1 MIRTTL
7 EIYIINESVQYLFLE
22 VERKLFNER
31 VYSVYFLNTLMMMM
45 IKNKREKGASGIL
58 EEG

>member
-31 VYSVYFLNTLMMMM
+31 VYSVYFLNTLMMM